1 MSEQAPVITID
12 GPGGSGK
19 GTLSRL
25 LARKLGW
32 RYLDSG
38 ALYRLLG
45 LAVKRRGVALDD
57 LPAILDAANGM
68 AIEFVDDDSG
78 EPVALL
84 DGEDVSAE
92 LRTEQSGAM
101 ASHLAAIPEVR
112 EALLARQ
119 RGFRRPPGL
128 VADGRDMGTTVFPDA
143 DLKLFLT
150 ASLEERVNRRYKQ
163 LKEKGFEISIDGLF
177 QEISDRDQRDAN
189 RAVSPLRPADDAV
202 VVDCSS
208 MSIDEMLDCAVEHV
222 REKGLVG

>member
-101 ASHLAAIPEVR
+101 ASQLAAIPEVR

-163 LKEKGFEISIDGLF
+163 LKEKGFEISIDDLF

>member
-163 LKEKGFEISIDGLF
+163 LKEKGFEISIDDLF

>member
-1 MSEQAPVITID
+1 MSEQAPVIAID
-12 GPGGSGK
+12 GPSGSGK

-25 LARKLGW
+25 LARELGW
-32 RYLDSG
+32 HYLDSG

-45 LAVKRRGVALDD
+45 VAIQRRGIAPDD
-57 LPAILDAANGM
+57 LPGVIATASDM
-68 AIEFVDDDSG
+68 AIEFIDNDAG
-78 EPVALL
+78 EPAVLL
-84 DGEDVSAE
+84 DGEDVGAE

-101 ASHLAAIPEVR
+101 ASRLAAIPEVR

-119 RGFRRPPGL
+119 RGFRQPPGL

-143 DLKLFLT
+143 ELKLFLT

-163 LKEKGFEISIDGLF
+163 LKEKGFEISIDNLF
-177 QEISDRDQRDAN
+177 QEISARDQRDAN

-208 MSIDEMLDCAVEHV
+208 MSIDEMLACAVEHV